1 MYTKKFAIM
10 NVIGNDEIILKT
22 FAPDEKEQAIA
33 YGEEIIKRD
42 FTGVIVCAIIRVD
55 EDGNKVGNSAQ
66 VFRVWERE
74 DRETVL
80 RANVD

>member
-1 MYTKKFAIM
+1 MYTKKFAVM

-33 YGEEIIKRD
+33 YGKEVLRQD
-42 FTGVIVCAIIRVD
+42 FTGVIVCAIIQV
-55 EDGNKVGNSAQ
+55 EENGNKAGNSAQ

-74 DRETVL
+74 DREAVL
-80 RANVD
+80 QS

>member
-22 FAPDEKEQAIA
+22 FTPDEKEQAIA
-33 YGEEIIKRD
+33 YGEEVIKRD

-55 EDGNKVGNSAQ
+55 ENGNKAGNSAQ

-74 DRETVL
+74 DREAMMTT
-80 RANVD
+80 NE

>member
-1 MYTKKFAIM
+1 M

-33 YGEEIIKRD
+33 YGKEVLRQD

-55 EDGNKVGNSAQ
+55 ENGNKVGNSAQ
-66 VFRVWERE
+66 VFRVWCQE
-74 DRETVL
+74 DREAAL
-80 RANVD
+80 RDNK

>member
-1 MYTKKFAIM
+1 M

-33 YGEEIIKRD
+33 YGKEVLRQD
-42 FTGVIVCAIIRVD
+42 FTGVIVCAFIRVD
-55 EDGNKVGNSAQ
+55 ENGSKVGSSAQ

-74 DRETVL
+74 DREKV
-80 RANVD
+80 